1 MCVYRFPPR
10 GYHIVEHPPAEYLDD
25 RCARVMRQLRVEH
38 SGADGKLLE
47 EELEFVAAVDLVWG
61 VGCRVEG

>member
-1 MCVYRFPPR
+1 
-10 GYHIVEHPPAEYLDD
+10 
-25 RCARVMRQLRVEH
+25 MRQLRVEH